1 MIRFQL
7 AVAFGG
13 LLTVVASG
21 VAQEKPTPMK
31 FGMVIHGGAGTIE
44 RSEMSPENEKAH
56 RVGLERALKT
66 GYEVLQHNGSS
77 LDAVEAA
84 VRTLEDDPL
93 FNAGK
98 GSVFTH
104 EGTNELDASIME
116 GRTLKAGAVARL
128 QHIRNPISLARLVME
143 KSPHVMLDGDGAEAF
158 ARTMGITLVDQ
169 KYFYTDERWQQLEKE
184 KLKVKT
190 SPTPLKEKDRH
201 GTVGAVA
208 LDKSGNLAAA
218 TSTGGTTNKMPGRLG
233 DSPIIG
239 SGTYANNLTCAVS
252 CTGDGEY
259 FIRAVVAYNISA
271 LMELK
276 KMPLAEAAQTALDKA
291 AKLGG
296 TGGLI
301 AMDKHGNFAMPFN
314 TSGMYRGI
322 VDADGKVS
330 VDIYR

>member
-1 MIRFQL
+1 MIRFQFAIAL
-7 AVAFGG
+7 GGLIAVA
-13 LLTVVASG
+13 TSG
-21 VAQEKPTPMK
+21 NAQDSAKPMK
-31 FGMVIHGGAGTIE
+31 FGMVIHGGAGTID

-56 RVGLERALKT
+56 RAGLERALKA
-66 GYEVLQHNGSS
+66 GYGVLQRDGSS

-84 VRTLEDDPL
+84 IRILEDDPL

-104 EGTNELDASIME
+104 EGTNELDASIMD
-116 GRTLKAGAVARL
+116 GQTLKAGAVARL

-158 ARTMGITLVDQ
+158 ARRMGVTLVDQ

-184 KLKVKT
+184 KAKT
-190 SPTPLKEKDRH
+190 SPAPLKDEGRH

-208 LDKSGNLAAA
+208 LDKSGNLAAG
-218 TSTGGTTNKMPGRLG
+218 TSTGGTTNKLPGRLG

-239 SGTYANNLTCAVS
+239 AGTYANNLTCAVS

-271 LMELK
+271 LMEVK
-276 KMPLAEAAQTALDKA
+276 NMSVAEAAQAALDKA

-301 AMDKHGNFAMPFN
+301 AIDKDGNFAMPFN
-314 TSGMYRGI
+314 TSGMYRGK
-322 VDADGKVS
+322 VDGDGKIS
-330 VDIYR
+330 VNIYR